1 MFLLASQQQINKCL
15 FSLHAA
21 GTNLLTALSL
31 TIAKKKSSREDDEE
45 GLKEETM
52 TDKSIVVQTSTG
64 QPAVS
69 VGANQN
75 LDYYLEGPRYKKDLL
90 VQIHDYPTR
99 FNYLTPIEDV
109 LKGTYH
115 LIIL

>member
-1 MFLLASQQQINKCL
+1 MPR
-15 FSLHAA
+15 FSLHVA

-31 TIAKKKSSREDDEE
+31 IGVKHRRRDEDDEE
-45 GLKEETM
+45 GLRKVTM
-52 TDKSIVVQTSTG
+52 TDKSIVVQTSTN

-75 LDYYLEGPRYKKDLL
+75 LGYYLEGPRYKKDLL

-109 LKGTYH
+109 LKGM
-115 LIIL
+115 